1 LVDFRFHSHY
11 YCIAM
16 TRNILMLFVIIATI
30 SNNAFS
36 QAAEGRDVSDLT
48 ISERIFFGGF
58 LGLQFGTQTAIN
70 ISPQAGFLISNRFSA
85 GIGSTYQLYHDRFFG
100 QSFTT
105 HVFGYSVFGR
115 LHIMPRIFAH
125 AEFEQ
130 LNMQIRENRVLD
142 QPDERF
148 WETNI
153 FLGAG
158 YRQPLSD
165 RVNFNIMLL
174 YNFNEQS
181 QAYYQNPIFRFG
193 VDVSLR

>member
-1 LVDFRFHSHY
+1 
-11 YCIAM
+11 
-16 TRNILMLFVIIATI
+16 MLFVIIATI